1 MKKITFLATCLLCF
15 STHFNFAQQTNISSQ
30 PMDDT
35 PKAQPKKLHDFNARD
50 IEDKQFN
57 FSTLKGK
64 KVMIVNT
71 ASECGFTPQY
81 KELEE
86 LYQRYKDKN
95 FVIIGFPSNDFGEQE
110 PGTNKDIA
118 AFCKKNYGVT
128 FPMMAKV
135 SVTGNNKNK
144 VYQFLTEEKLN
155 GLRNFEVKWNFQ
167 KFLIDE
173 NGNLI
178 KVLES
183 KVSPLDPAITSWID
197 PPADSAPKKE

>member
-1 MKKITFLATCLLCF
+1 
-15 STHFNFAQQTNISSQ
+15 
-30 PMDDT
+30 MDNS
-35 PKAQPKKLHDFNARD
+35 PKAQPKKLYDFNARD
-50 IEDKQFN
+50 IADKPFD

-110 PGTNKDIA
+110 PGSNKEIA
-118 AFCKKNYGVT
+118 AFCQKNYGVT

-135 SVTGNNKNK
+135 SVNGLNKSK

-155 GLRNFEVKWNFQ
+155 GLRNFDVKWNFQ

-173 NGNLI
+173 NGNLV
-178 KVLES
+178 KSLES

-197 PPADSAPKKE
+197 GAQNTVQKKQ